1 MSITIEKI
9 AEKTLPT
16 IALRGIVL
24 FPHVITSFEI
34 ARKASIKALKQAQES
49 GTELFLAIQRDASV
63 ISPKADD
70 LYEIGITA
78 KIKHALRLTNGNYQL
93 VVEGQNRA
101 ERMQVSDADGCLV
114 TRVHIRDISELRDDT
129 ENDRRLIREAW
140 AVFNEYLKYVQ
151 RPSQDIVAEARKITD
166 PGLLADCLGSTF
178 LVKFEDRQQMIEI
191 LDGEKRLEALLG
203 IFRREIDLIELEG
216 SIQTKV
222 RYNLQRGQRE
232 IYLREQLKAIQS
244 ELNIDESGE
253 EESDEYYTRIEEAK
267 LPAEVAERLHEEDA
281 KLARMPFGT
290 PEATVIRNYIET
302 CLELPWSRRTRDRL
316 NIQQAAKILDED
328 HDGLRKVKDR
338 ILEFMAVKQLSP
350 KLDGQIICLVGPP
363 GVGKSS
369 IAKSI
374 ARATN
379 RKYVRISLGGI
390 RDEAEIRGHRKTYIG
405 SMPGRIIAALKLAG
419 SMNPVILLDEV
430 DKLTTDAH
438 GDPTSALLEVLDT
451 DQNKQFRDHFIELP
465 VDLSEC
471 LFIATANTAETIPA
485 PLLDRMEVIDMDS
498 YSDAEKLS
506 IAKNHLIA
514 KQLKRHGLTK
524 RNLSFTDGALQKI
537 IRSYTKESG
546 VRNLEREIASVCRK
560 VARDVVSTGTKTHR
574 VDESA
579 VAALLGPE
587 KFLEDRIYPQD
598 EIGIV
603 NGLAWTSLGGELL
616 RVEVLSM
623 QGNGNLELTGHLGDV
638 MKESA
643 RAAVSY
649 IRKHAESLGVDPDF
663 YKTRDIHIHVP
674 EGAIPKDG
682 PSAGIA
688 MTTALISELSGRPVR
703 QDVAMTGEITLTG
716 RVLPIGGLKEKSMAA
731 RKAGA
736 TTVIVPQD
744 NLRDVEEFDADV
756 REHIR
761 FVGVTRYTEVFEIA
775 FRKDDA
781 AVC

>member
-1 MSITIEKI
+1 MSVTIEKI

-24 FPHVITSFEI
+24 FPRVITSFEI
-34 ARKASIKALKQAQES
+34 ARKASIKALRQAQES
-49 GTELFLAIQRDASV
+49 GSELFLAIQRDASV

-70 LYEIGITA
+70 LFEIGITA
-78 KIKHALRLTNGNYQL
+78 RIKHALRLSNGNYQL
-93 VVEGQNRA
+93 VVEGITRA
-101 ERMQVSDADGCLV
+101 ELMQVSDAEGFLV
-114 TRVHIRDISELRDDT
+114 SRVHIRDISELRDDT
-129 ENDRRLIREAW
+129 EDNRRLIREAW

-151 RPSQDIVAEARKITD
+151 RPSQDVVAEAKKITD
-166 PGLLADCLGSTF
+166 PGLLADCLASTF
-178 LVKFEDRQQMIEI
+178 LVKFEDRQQII
-191 LDGEKRLEALLG
+191 GIIDAEKRLEALLG

-232 IYLREQLKAIQS
+232 MYLREQLKAIQS
-244 ELNIDESGE
+244 ELNIDESGDAD
-253 EESDEYYTRIEEAK
+253 SDEYYARIEAAK
-267 LPAEVAERLHEEDA
+267 LPAEVSVRLHEEDA
-281 KLARMPFGT
+281 KLARMPFGS
-290 PEATVIRNYIET
+290 PEGTVIRNYIET
-302 CLELPWSRRTRDRL
+302 CLELPWGKRTKDRM
-316 NIQQAAKILDED
+316 NIQQASKILDED

-405 SMPGRIIAALKLAG
+405 SMPGRIIASLKLAG

-430 DKLTTDAH
+430 DKLTMDAH

-471 LFIATANTAETIPA
+471 LFIATANTVETIPA

-506 IAKNHLIA
+506 IAKNHLIS
-514 KQLKRHGLTK
+514 KQLKRHGLTR
-524 RNLSFTDGALQKI
+524 RNLSFTDRALQKI
-537 IRSYTKESG
+537 ISGYTKESG

-560 VARDVVSTGTKTHR
+560 VARDVVSNGIKTHH
-574 VDESA
+574 VDENA
-579 VAALLGPE
+579 VMELLGPE
-587 KFLEDRIYPQD
+587 KFLQDRIYPQD
-598 EIGIV
+598 EVGIV
-603 NGLAWTSLGGELL
+603 NGLAWTSLGGEL
-616 RVEVLSM
+616 M
-623 QGNGNLELTGHLGDV
+623 QGTGNLELTGHLGDV

-643 RAAVSY
+643 KAAVSY
-649 IRKHAESLGVDPDF
+649 IRKHAETLGIDPGF

-688 MTTALISELSGRPVR
+688 MTTAIISELSGRPVR

-716 RVLPIGGLKEKSMAA
+716 RVLQIGGLKEKSMAA
-731 RKAGA
+731 YKAGA
-736 TTVIVPQD
+736 TTVIIPRD
-744 NLRDVEEFDADV
+744 NLRDVEEFDAEV

-761 FVGVTRYTEVFEIA
+761 FVGVTHYTEVFDIA

-781 AVC
+781 AIC

>member
-1 MSITIEKI
+1 
-9 AEKTLPT
+9 
-16 IALRGIVL
+16 
-24 FPHVITSFEI
+24 
-34 ARKASIKALKQAQES
+34 
-49 GTELFLAIQRDASV
+49 
-63 ISPKADD
+63 
-70 LYEIGITA
+70 
-78 KIKHALRLTNGNYQL
+78 
-93 VVEGQNRA
+93 
-101 ERMQVSDADGCLV
+101 
-114 TRVHIRDISELRDDT
+114 
-129 ENDRRLIREAW
+129 
-140 AVFNEYLKYVQ
+140 
-151 RPSQDIVAEARKITD
+151 
-166 PGLLADCLGSTF
+166 
-178 LVKFEDRQQMIEI
+178 MIEI

-506 IAKNHLIA
+506 IAKNHLIS
-514 KQLKRHGLTK
+514 KQFGRPQFG
-524 RNLSFTDGALQKI
+524 
-537 IRSYTKESG
+537 
-546 VRNLEREIASVCRK
+546 
-560 VARDVVSTGTKTHR
+560 ARDRLGLPQGRAGRRLHG
-574 VDESA
+574 DENA
-579 VAALLGPE
+579 PRG
-587 KFLEDRIYPQD
+587 RI
-598 EIGIV
+598 GRRR
-603 NGLAWTSLGGELL
+603 A
-616 RVEVLSM
+616 
-623 QGNGNLELTGHLGDV
+623 
-638 MKESA
+638 A
-643 RAAVSY
+643 RAGE
-649 IRKHAESLGVDPDF
+649 IFR
-663 YKTRDIHIHVP
+663 
-674 EGAIPKDG
+674 G
-682 PSAGIA
+682 PHLSAG
-688 MTTALISELSGRPVR
+688 
-703 QDVAMTGEITLTG
+703 
-716 RVLPIGGLKEKSMAA
+716 
-731 RKAGA
+731 
-736 TTVIVPQD
+736 
-744 NLRDVEEFDADV
+744 
-756 REHIR
+756 
-761 FVGVTRYTEVFEIA
+761 
-775 FRKDDA
+775 
-781 AVC
+781 

>member
-101 ERMQVSDADGCLV
+101 ERMQVSDADGYLV

-244 ELNIDESGE
+244 ELNIDESGD

-363 GVGKSS
+363 ASAKAPLPNRSRARPTASMCASRSAASAMKPKS
-369 IAKSI
+369 AAT
-374 ARATN
+374 AR
-379 RKYVRISLGGI
+379 
-390 RDEAEIRGHRKTYIG
+390 
-405 SMPGRIIAALKLAG
+405 
-419 SMNPVILLDEV
+419 
-430 DKLTTDAH
+430 
-438 GDPTSALLEVLDT
+438 PTSA
-451 DQNKQFRDHFIELP
+451 R
-465 VDLSEC
+465 C
-471 LFIATANTAETIPA
+471 PA
-485 PLLDRMEVIDMDS
+485 ASSP
-498 YSDAEKLS
+498 
-506 IAKNHLIA
+506 
-514 KQLKRHGLTK
+514 
-524 RNLSFTDGALQKI
+524 
-537 IRSYTKESG
+537 RSS
-546 VRNLEREIASVCRK
+546 
-560 VARDVVSTGTKTHR
+560 
-574 VDESA
+574 
-579 VAALLGPE
+579 
-587 KFLEDRIYPQD
+587 
-598 EIGIV
+598 
-603 NGLAWTSLGGELL
+603 W
-616 RVEVLSM
+616 
-623 QGNGNLELTGHLGDV
+623 
-638 MKESA
+638 
-643 RAAVSY
+643 RAA
-649 IRKHAESLGVDPDF
+649 
-663 YKTRDIHIHVP
+663 
-674 EGAIPKDG
+674 
-682 PSAGIA
+682 
-688 MTTALISELSGRPVR
+688 
-703 QDVAMTGEITLTG
+703 
-716 RVLPIGGLKEKSMAA
+716 
-731 RKAGA
+731 
-736 TTVIVPQD
+736 
-744 NLRDVEEFDADV
+744 
-756 REHIR
+756 
-761 FVGVTRYTEVFEIA
+761 
-775 FRKDDA
+775 
-781 AVC
+781 

>member
-101 ERMQVSDADGCLV
+101 ERMQVSDADGYLV

-244 ELNIDESGE
+244 ELNIDESGD

-506 IAKNHLIA
+506 IAKNHLIS

-560 VARDVVSTGTKTHR
+560 VARDVEVKYSTVQNWYPGDKQGRGGIYNFVTKRGICRENARLSWTQVETGSAITWKYPSCILAGDNSVGEFYSVAMTNNFQQADTGTKMIHIGRNTRSRIVSKGISAGRSENSYRGMVR
-574 VDESA
+574 VEKGAENARNYSQCDSLLIGDKCGAHTFPVIDVRNPTGVVEHEATTSKISDDQLFYCNQRGLSTEDA
-579 VAALLGPE
+579 VGL
-587 KFLEDRIYPQD
+587 
-598 EIGIV
+598 IV
-603 NGLAWTSLGGELL
+603 NGYA
-616 RVEVLSM
+616 REVLAKLPM
-623 QGNGNLELTGHLGDV
+623 EFAVEAQKLLALQLEG
-638 MKESA
+638 S
-643 RAAVSY
+643 
-649 IRKHAESLGVDPDF
+649 
-663 YKTRDIHIHVP
+663 
-674 EGAIPKDG
+674 
-682 PSAGIA
+682 
-688 MTTALISELSGRPVR
+688 
-703 QDVAMTGEITLTG
+703 
-716 RVLPIGGLKEKSMAA
+716 
-731 RKAGA
+731 
-736 TTVIVPQD
+736 
-744 NLRDVEEFDADV
+744 
-756 REHIR
+756 
-761 FVGVTRYTEVFEIA
+761 VG
-775 FRKDDA
+775 
-781 AVC
+781 

>member
-1 MSITIEKI
+1 MSVTIEKI
-9 AEKTLPT
+9 AEKSLPT

-24 FPHVITSFEI
+24 FPRVITSFEI
-34 ARKASIKALKQAQES
+34 ARKASIKALRQAQES
-49 GTELFLAIQRDASV
+49 GSELFLAIQRDASV

-70 LYEIGITA
+70 LFEIGITA
-78 KIKHALRLTNGNYQL
+78 RIKHALRLSNGNYQL
-93 VVEGQNRA
+93 VVEGITRA
-101 ERMQVSDADGCLV
+101 ELMQVSDAEGFLV
-114 TRVHIRDISELRDDT
+114 SRVHIRDISELRDDT
-129 ENDRRLIREAW
+129 EDNRRLIREAW

-151 RPSQDIVAEARKITD
+151 RPSQDVVAEAKKITD
-166 PGLLADCLGSTF
+166 PGLLADCLASTF
-178 LVKFEDRQQMIEI
+178 LVKFEDRQQII
-191 LDGEKRLEALLG
+191 GIIDAEKRLEALLG

-232 IYLREQLKAIQS
+232 MYLREQLKAIQS
-244 ELNIDESGE
+244 ELNIDESGDAD
-253 EESDEYYTRIEEAK
+253 SDEYYARIEAAK
-267 LPAEVAERLHEEDA
+267 LPAEVSVRLHEEDA
-281 KLARMPFGT
+281 KLARMPFGS
-290 PEATVIRNYIET
+290 PEGTVIRNYIET
-302 CLELPWSRRTRDRL
+302 CLELPWGKRTKDRM
-316 NIQQAAKILDED
+316 NIQQASKILDED

-405 SMPGRIIAALKLAG
+405 SMPGRIIASLKLAG

-430 DKLTTDAH
+430 DKLTMDAH

-471 LFIATANTAETIPA
+471 LFIATANTVETIPA

-506 IAKNHLIA
+506 IAKNHLIS
-514 KQLKRHGLTK
+514 KQLKRHGLTR
-524 RNLSFTDGALQKI
+524 RNLSFTDRALQKI
-537 IRSYTKESG
+537 ISGYTKESG

-560 VARDVVSTGTKTHR
+560 VARDVVSNGIKTHH
-574 VDESA
+574 VDENA
-579 VAALLGPE
+579 VMELLGPE
-587 KFLEDRIYPQD
+587 KFLQDRIYPQD
-598 EIGIV
+598 EVGIV

-623 QGNGNLELTGHLGDV
+623 QGTGNLELTGHLGDV

-643 RAAVSY
+643 KAAVSY
-649 IRKHAESLGVDPDF
+649 IRKHAETLGIDPGF

-674 EGAIPKDG
+674 EEQSPR
-682 PSAGIA
+682 
-688 MTTALISELSGRPVR
+688 TVRPPASR
-703 QDVAMTGEITLTG
+703 
-716 RVLPIGGLKEKSMAA
+716 
-731 RKAGA
+731 
-736 TTVIVPQD
+736 
-744 NLRDVEEFDADV
+744 
-756 REHIR
+756 
-761 FVGVTRYTEVFEIA
+761 
-775 FRKDDA
+775 
-781 AVC
+781 